1 MTLTS
6 ENEYCE
12 CAQYFREKQNNI
24 KVLMAMSVGL
34 TYKDGTILN
43 DFKKDPFPK
52 KKLKQFI
59 PDNQI
64 LVEEILRRKKVKG
77 ENAKVNTQMKQSV
90 SMDWLEN
97 NPVENEEDVTF
108 VLRQVEKFLDTN
120 LQMEKE
126 KTNATRDQWAGIA
139 PFIRL
144 IHCLIGNEKTMETFQ
159 NSFKT
164 LSREELDGRKNSGS
178 MRSCPWDLI
187 SRNFNNKDFNPKS
200 TIYLDLHDDF
210 MHGIDISHSKIAS
223 MGMLTPNKAK
233 DKFSYLKNCLLIV
246 KKIGKRVEMGMVLQ

>member
-126 KTNATRDQWAGIA
+126 KNQ
-139 PFIRL
+139 
-144 IHCLIGNEKTMETFQ
+144 CN
-159 NSFKT
+159 
-164 LSREELDGRKNSGS
+164 
-178 MRSCPWDLI
+178 
-187 SRNFNNKDFNPKS
+187 
-200 TIYLDLHDDF
+200 
-210 MHGIDISHSKIAS
+210 
-223 MGMLTPNKAK
+223 
-233 DKFSYLKNCLLIV
+233 
-246 KKIGKRVEMGMVLQ
+246 